1 MKYYVAVL
9 VSALVPL
16 AFANPV
22 MVTVV
27 NEFGFDDQGLGWVEL
42 HAEPFS
48 DSWDLTGWLVETSTS
63 VCTLDCQLP
72 YDGFLIVD
80 SASLATGGYGRGSFR
95 LNPAGDRIRIQP
107 DSSHSW
113 FTDSVVFPVIPPGR
127 SRAPMPPA
135 QGSAALLNVAG
146 AEQLITWYID
156 STPTPEADNDDY
168 SSVTG
173 KVFWAPGRGFYQ
185 VGVVVRGPLGWSYS
199 AVMASGQ
206 SYLAEGLSAGR
217 YAVTAHGQPG
227 NVVIS
232 YPESVDVGYSDTLA
246 GINLDFDPHG
256 VEETMNDERGTMNV
270 RPTVLSGTSGVKR
283 LASCVVFDAMGRRAA
298 MPRSGV
304 YFVRDEGQGT
314 RDVSRMRKV
323 VVTR

>member
-1 MKYYVAVL
+1 MKYYVVVL
-9 VSALVPL
+9 VSVLVPL

-72 YDGFLIVD
+72 YHGFLIVD

-113 FTDSVVFPVIPPGR
+113 FTDSVVFPAIPPGR

-135 QGSAALLNVAG
+135 QGSAARLNLAG

-156 STPTPEADNDDY
+156 STPTPGQDNDDY

-173 KVFWAPGRGFYQ
+173 TVTWAPSRNFYE
-185 VGVVVRGPLGWSYS
+185 VEVAVHGPMGGSFGGVS
-199 AVMASGQ
+199 ASGQ
-206 SYLAEGLSAGR
+206 SYVAPGLSAGR
-217 YAVTAHGQPG
+217 YAVSARGQPG
-227 NVVIS
+227 DVTIS
-232 YPESVDVGYSDTLA
+232 YPESVDVGYSQTLPD
-246 GINLDFDPHG
+246 INLEFDPEA
-256 VEETMNDERGTMNV
+256 VTESFKPQAPSRKLEATI
-270 RPTVLSGTSGVKR
+270 LSAASGVKR
-283 LASCVVFDAMGRRAA
+283 LESCVVFDAMGRRVLN
-298 MPRSGV
+298 PKPGV
-304 YFVRDEGQGT
+304 YFVREAQAQAVT
-314 RDVSRMRKV
+314 KV
-323 VVTR
+323 VIHR